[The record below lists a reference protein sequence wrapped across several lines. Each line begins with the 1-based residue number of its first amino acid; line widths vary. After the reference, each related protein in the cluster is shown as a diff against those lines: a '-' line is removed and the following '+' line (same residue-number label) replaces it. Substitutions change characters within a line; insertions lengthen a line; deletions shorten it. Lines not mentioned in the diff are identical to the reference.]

1 MNLLWTRLLIE
12 TKLQRSMIILYSS
25 FYFQWGFLFL
35 NSDFVLLTVTL
46 LFAFISW
53 LSSTANSSD
62 QYKKQTKK
70 IPFYTPRSKQLT
82 HKISLKLHFFFFS
95 GAFGDQMW
103 GRWDYLSFIF
113 QVFRNRTLN
122 WWSVVNVNCSVK
134 CFGCYYVSAESLLC
148 PWNPYSEPLIM
159 RLILRFF
166 SVKVCTEV
174 SL

>member
-1 MNLLWTRLLIE
+1 MRLLIE

-46 LFAFISW
+46 LFSFICW

-62 QYKKQTKK
+62 QYKNKQTKY
-70 IPFYTPRSKQLT
+70 PLLHAQVQTADTQNFPQASYFCFLRSFWRPNV
-82 HKISLKLHFFFFS
+82 S
-95 GAFGDQMW
+95 
-103 GRWDYLSFIF
+103 RWDYLSYIF
-113 QVFRNRTLN
+113 QVFRNRILN
-122 WWSVVNVNCSVK
+122 WWSVVDVNCSVK
-134 CFGCYYVSAESLLC
+134 RFGCYYVSRLRACCVLGILGVFQ
-148 PWNPYSEPLIM
+148 EPLIM

>member
-70 IPFYTPRSKQLT
+70 YPFTRPGPNSWHTKFPSSF
-82 HKISLKLHFFFFS
+82 IFFFS

-134 CFGCYYVSAESLLC
+134 RFGCYYVSAESLLC
-148 PWNPYSEPLIM
+148 PWNPYSEPLFM